1 MTESRARSKDTR
13 QSNPRLVNISF
24 TPASSL
30 RWRFLDKD
38 EDQEALRGITVGP
51 PATWPATTGSADVAG
66 AGDGVVWLGNR
77 DSLEISKPPFAFG
90 LSWCETLVCV
100 ITVWPNWLIETLW
113 LLLLLLLPPL
123 VPPLMPPTGLTLL
136 TECLEVDRV
145 DTLSACEWFRR
156 CDKLLTLSW
165 EWFSG
170 CRCVDEGVVA
180 DWCAFDTVVGLA
192 TESYTSTPLLPRCPV
207 MPRVLPV

>member
-1 MTESRARSKDTR
+1 MTESRARSRDTR

-30 RWRFLDKD
+30 RRRFLDRD
-38 EDQEALRGITVGP
+38 EDQEVLRGITVGP

-77 DSLEISKPPFAFG
+77 DSLEMSKPPFAFG
-90 LSWCETLVCV
+90 LSWCETPVCE
-100 ITVWPNWLIETLW
+100 ITVWPSWLAETLW
-113 LLLLLLLPPL
+113 LLLLLLPPL
-123 VPPLMPPTGLTLL
+123 PPTGLTLL

-145 DTLSACEWFRR
+145 DMLSACEWLRR
-156 CDKLLTLSW
+156 CDKLLTLNW

-170 CRCVDEGVVA
+170 CRCVDDGVVA
-180 DWCAFDTVVGLA
+180 DWCAFDALA
-192 TESYTSTPLLPRCPV
+192 TESYTSTPPLLPRCPATP
-207 MPRVLPV
+207 PRVPPLPV